1 MTLLN
6 YNQMIQDYLGQKVM
20 NRLQPKNNQ
29 GLLDFVQSPRGMDM
43 ASGLLAQSGYSP
55 TPTNL
60 GSAIGNAMRYAN
72 DRQTQRDLLDIKEI
86 GAFASVLKNTA
97 PAKLTEF
104 ERNINE
110 FNRIDA
116 IPADQRS
123 ASENNAYKALG
134 KKLNMNDTLNE
145 LIDGIAVDISNASG
159 DEKVT
164 LTDRQD
170 QLIKLKRKLSILEQF
185 GFDIG
190 SMDENAG
197 GGDKED
203 LKEDKKENVTIDI
216 SKATNVYTDKN
227 GKKVYQFG
235 DQFVYAD
242 GTPY

>member
-72 DRQTQRDLLDIKEI
+72 DRQTQRDLMDIKEI

-97 PAKLTEF
+97 PAKATEF
-104 ERNINE
+104 ERNIKE

-116 IPADQRS
+116 IPVDQRT
-123 ASENNAYKALG
+123 ASENNTYKSLG
-134 KKLNMNDTLNE
+134 KKLNMNDSLTE
-145 LIDGIAVDISNASG
+145 IIDNIAVQIANSEG
-159 DEKVT
+159 DEKYE
-164 LTDRQD
+164 LSEKQN
-170 QLIKLKRKLSILEQF
+170 QLIKLKQKLSILEQF
-185 GFDIG
+185 GFDITD
-190 SMDENAG
+190 MDEDAG
-197 GGDKED
+197 GGNKKD

-227 GKKVYQFG
+227 GKKVYQIG